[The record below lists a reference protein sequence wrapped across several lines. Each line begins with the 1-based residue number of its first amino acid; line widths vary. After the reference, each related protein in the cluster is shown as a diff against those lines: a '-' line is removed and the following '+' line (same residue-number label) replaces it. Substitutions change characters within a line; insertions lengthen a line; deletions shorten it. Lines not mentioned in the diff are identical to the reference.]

1 MGRKE
6 TREARKKFLRKMT
19 DPVQPPPRASAEL
32 IVITK
37 AYDLARELTTRVG
50 KYPRSH
56 RFLLGDR
63 TLNAAYD
70 LLDLLVEAKYR
81 ADKLALLD
89 RANLLLER
97 MRFQVR
103 LAHDEKLLA
112 TAGYGAVA
120 RQMEEVGRLIGGWKR
135 SRSKT

>member
-1 MGRKE
+1 MN
-6 TREARKKFLRKMT
+6 
-19 DPVQPPPRASAEL
+19 DPAKPPARASAEL
-32 IVITK
+32 IVIAK
-37 AYDLARELTTRVG
+37 AYDLARELTRRVG

-70 LLDLLVEAKYR
+70 LLELLIEAKYR
-81 ADKLALLD
+81 SDKTALLD

-103 LAHDEKLLA
+103 LAHDEQCINA
-112 TAGYGAVA
+112 TGYGVVA
-120 RQMEEVGRLIGGWKR
+120 RQMDEVGRLIGGWKR

>member
-1 MGRKE
+1 MNE
-6 TREARKKFLRKMT
+6 TRQTA
-19 DPVQPPPRASAEL
+19 VRASAEL

-37 AYDLARELTTRVG
+37 AYDLVRELTTRVG

-70 LLDLLVEAKYR
+70 LIELLVEAKYR
-81 ADKLALLD
+81 SDKMALLD

-103 LAHDEKLLA
+103 LAHDEKLLNPS
-112 TAGYGAVA
+112 GYGMVA
-120 RQMEEVGRLIGGWKR
+120 RQMDEVGRLIGGWKK
-135 SRSKT
+135 SRAKPADVMRDA